1 MKPFKLLFAA
11 AAAVATII
19 TFAAPNAKA
28 FAEPELARIIFWH
41 LPCAIISTLFLIAGA
56 VYGVSYLRKGQWAS
70 ETKSA
75 AATEMAFT
83 MSLITMT
90 TGILFSKVQWGHWW
104 NWDPRQTSFLLVL
117 LILAGYEVLR
127 MSIPDEEFRAK
138 STAAYSALALL
149 PSLFLIF
156 VFPRMGHVLQKSL
169 HPSTTAQSGGFDS
182 THWTILLLM
191 FGVLTVASVWLF
203 RLRVRAALLERE
215 LENTHAEL
223 DDRGGS
229 AATGVVRPV
238 SLPSEG
244 GELVEAGRSTPA
256 N

>member
-1 MKPFKLLFAA
+1 LKPFKLLFAA
-11 AAAVATII
+11 AATVATVV
-19 TFAAPNAKA
+19 TFAAPNAKG
-28 FAEPELARIIFWH
+28 FAQPELARIIFWH
-41 LPCAIISTLFLIAGA
+41 LPCAFICTLFLLAGA
-56 VYGVSYLRKGQWAS
+56 YYGFTYLLKGNWPDEA
-70 ETKSA
+70 KSA
-75 AATEMAFT
+75 AATEMAFM
-83 MSLITMT
+83 MSLITMA
-90 TGILFSKVQWGHWW
+90 TGILFSKVQWGDWW

-127 MSIPDEEFRAK
+127 MSISDEEFRAK
-138 STAAYSALALL
+138 SSAAYAVLSVL
-149 PSLFLIF
+149 PSIFLIF

-169 HPSTTAQSGGFDS
+169 HPSTTAQKGGFDS
-182 THWTILLLM
+182 THWTILLIM
-191 FGVLTVASVWLF
+191 FGVLMVASVWLF

-244 GELVEAGRSTPA
+244 GELVEAGRGTPP